1 MEMQLDWPMHMMPP
15 LNPVIAAPSGC
26 LCVCVCVC
34 VCVYVC
40 ELKKA
45 SNLKTLVN
53 NWTCSWRHGMM
64 PHTVFPQALM
74 ILLQDT
80 CRMAQ
85 TPRGCKA
92 SSTARSP
99 PNRKMQWAVGSV
111 CLCISVLQ
119 QPVCSIFI
127 LFRCYCC
134 HFVNRFSERGDRKQK
149 KRIENG
155 WDRKMITRSQG
166 RLYIF
171 YEVANSYDLARNNLY
186 VLWKKLCILWVC
198 KLVGIRTNGPT

>member
-1 MEMQLDWPMHMMPP
+1 MQSVETVQGAFAVVYQIQTEQYDNEHGLPCDMSCVSP
-15 LNPVIAAPSGC
+15 LSLTLLSGEPRTWNGNATRLAHAYDATSEPC
-26 LCVCVCVC
+26 NCCSLGVF

-74 ILLQDT
+74 ISLQDT

-85 TPRGCKA
+85 TQRGCKA

-119 QPVCSIFI
+119 QPVCSILFLLDVIVAI
-127 LFRCYCC
+127 LLIDSVREETGNKKE
-134 HFVNRFSERGDRKQK
+134 NRKWMGS
-149 KRIENG
+149 
-155 WDRKMITRSQG
+155 
-166 RLYIF
+166 
-171 YEVANSYDLARNNLY
+171 
-186 VLWKKLCILWVC
+186 
-198 KLVGIRTNGPT
+198 